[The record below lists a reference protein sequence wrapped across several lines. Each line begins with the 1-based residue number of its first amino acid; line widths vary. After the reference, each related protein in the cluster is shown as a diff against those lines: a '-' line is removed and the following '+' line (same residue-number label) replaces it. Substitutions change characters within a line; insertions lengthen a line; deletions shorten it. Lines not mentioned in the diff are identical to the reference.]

1 MNLERKQPVAR
12 RQRKYPAIFAALCL
26 LLGGCNVGRETT
38 GVPPGFL
45 GGVAADEP
53 RAALVGRDILAA
65 GGSAVDAVV
74 AAYFALSVTLPS
86 RAGLGGG
93 GMCLAYDPRL
103 NRVEALDFTAH
114 APAASGSASVPA
126 NVRGM
131 LTLYGRQGR
140 LRWEQL
146 VAPAESLARFGA
158 PVSRALAA
166 DLAAAAP
173 VLARD
178 DAARRIFLRD
188 DGTPFAEGDTLSRP
202 ELANVLTALRVQGGI
217 ELYQGALAARF
228 AEAATQAGA
237 AITVEDMRA
246 VAATP
251 KASIIVRHDD
261 LVVHFAPP
269 PAVVGVVEAQL
280 FAALAPRWRRAS
292 SDERAHLLAEAELR
306 VAQDRARW
314 LAQDLSTMVPAA
326 TLVSERHIDEL
337 MASYRADRR
346 TASPPSGS
354 LLRQRI
360 VNTAT
365 AGVVA
370 VDRDG
375 GAAACSFT
383 MNELFGLGRMAGR
396 TGMLLAAAPD
406 NAGRGPQML
415 GPVLAAMARGG
426 RIVFGSTSSGGW
438 PQASATVQVMLRAIV
453 DERPL
458 EEAIDAARIH
468 NPGDG
473 DEVLVEAAVQARTP
487 GFAPRGYD
495 PTVVPVLGAV
505 NAIFCPEGLFE
516 NAEACQFRAD
526 RRGTGLT
533 AGG

>member
-1 MNLERKQPVAR
+1 MKLERKQPVSR
-12 RQRKYPAIFAALCL
+12 RQRKHPAIFTALCL
-26 LLGGCNVGRETT
+26 FLAACNVGRETT
-38 GVPPGFL
+38 GVPAGFI

-53 RAALVGRDILAA
+53 RAALAGRDILAA
-65 GGSAVDAVV
+65 GGSAADAAV
-74 AAYFALSVTLPS
+74 AAYFMLSVTLPS

-103 NRVEALDFTAH
+103 NRVEALDFTAR
-114 APAASGSASVPA
+114 ASAASGGAAVPA

-146 VAPAESLARFGA
+146 VAPAESFARFGV

-173 VLARD
+173 VLSRD
-178 DAARRIFLRD
+178 DAARRIFLRA
-188 DGTPFAEGDTLSRP
+188 DGTPLAEGDMLSQP
-202 ELANVLTALRVQGGI
+202 ELANILTALRVQGGA
-217 ELYQGALAARF
+217 ELYQGALAGRV
-228 AEAATQAGA
+228 AEAAALAGA
-237 AITVEDMRA
+237 AITVEDMHA

-251 KASIIVRHDD
+251 KPSIIVRHDD

-269 PAVVGVVEAQL
+269 PAVVGAVEAQL
-280 FAALAPRWRRAS
+280 FAALAPRWRRTSA
-292 SDERAHLLAEAELR
+292 DERAHLLAETELR

-314 LAQDLSTMVPAA
+314 LAPDLSTRAPTA
-326 TLVSERHIDEL
+326 TLVSAQYLDEL

-346 TASPPSGS
+346 SASAPSGS
-354 LLRQRI
+354 LLQQRN

-375 GAAACSFT
+375 GAVACSFT

-415 GPVLAAMARGG
+415 SPVLAAMARGG

-438 PQASATVQVMLRAIV
+438 QQASATVQVMLRTIV
-453 DERPL
+453 DRRPL

-473 DEVLVEAAVQARTP
+473 DNVMVEASVQPRMP
-487 GFAPRGYD
+487 GLAPRGYD
-495 PTVVPVLGAV
+495 SSVVPALGAV

-516 NAEACQFRAD
+516 DAESCQFRAD
-526 RRGTGLT
+526 RRGFGL
-533 AGG
+533 AIGG

>member
-1 MNLERKQPVAR
+1 MKLERKQPVGR
-12 RQRKYPAIFAALCL
+12 RQRKHPAIFTALCL
-26 LLGGCNVGRETT
+26 LLAACNIGRETT
-38 GVPPGFL
+38 GVPAGFI

-53 RAALVGRDILAA
+53 RAALAGRDILAA
-65 GGSAVDAVV
+65 GGSAADAVV
-74 AAYFALSVTLPS
+74 ATYLTMAVTLPS

-103 NRVEALDFTAH
+103 NRVEALDFTAR
-114 APAASGSASVPA
+114 ASTSGSASVPA

-146 VAPAESLARFGA
+146 VAPAESFARFGV
-158 PVSRALAA
+158 PVPRALAM

-173 VLARD
+173 VLSRD
-178 DAARRIFLRD
+178 DAARQVFLRA
-188 DGTPFAEGDTLSRP
+188 DGTPLAEGDTLSQP
-202 ELANVLTALRVQGGI
+202 ELANFLTALRVHGGA
-217 ELYQGALAARF
+217 ELYQGALASRF
-228 AEAATQAGA
+228 AEAAALSGA
-237 AITVEDMRA
+237 TITVEDMRA

-251 KASIIVRHDD
+251 KPSIIVRHDD

-269 PAVVGVVEAQL
+269 PAVVGIVEAEL
-280 FAALAPRWRRAS
+280 FAALAPRWRRTSA
-292 SDERAHLLAEAELR
+292 DERAHLLAETELR

-314 LAQDLSTMVPAA
+314 LAPDLSTRMPTA
-326 TLVSERHIDEL
+326 TLVSAQHLDEL

-346 TASPPSGS
+346 TASAPSGP
-354 LLRQRI
+354 LLQQRN

-375 GAAACSFT
+375 GAVACSFT

-396 TGMLLAAAPD
+396 TGVLLAAAPD
-406 NAGRGPQML
+406 HAGRGPQML

-438 PQASATVQVMLRAIV
+438 PQASATVQVMLRTIV
-453 DERPL
+453 DGRPL

-473 DEVLVEAAVQARTP
+473 DNVMVEAAVQARMP
-487 GFAPRGYD
+487 GLAPRGYD
-495 PTVVPVLGAV
+495 PSVVPVLGTV

-526 RRGTGLT
+526 RRGFGLGI
-533 AGG
+533 GG